1 MTRDPAIRA
10 WLIAQHGEARAEKI
24 AAAYRD
30 LFHEG
35 RAASRLVL
43 ADLGALAHEVET
55 SFDPDPYR
63 TAFNEGQRS
72 VLLHIRYLAALAPE
86 GTHEF
91 KEEIPDV
98 A

>member
-10 WLIAQHGEARAEKI
+10 WLIAQHGEAKAEKI

-30 LFHEG
+30 LFQ
-35 RAASRLVL
+35 AKSARLVL

-72 VLLHIRYLAALAPE
+72 VLLHILYLARSVSDGATE
-86 GTHEF
+86 ID
-91 KEEIPDV
+91 EE
-98 A
+98 